1 MGGDS
6 GKDSGP
12 SSSYDTLFVGAGPI
26 NRRISTLQEKK
37 SRMDLEEA
45 LRLCVIK
52 FKGYGEVLGCITR
65 QNGRNLGAGVVVVRK
80 EEVRPLSVKHFKMS
94 SGLQHATAWP
104 GGFYSSCSRIPS
116 EVSALLL
123 QPLESGTTPN
133 RFLSWCRLPHRF
145 SESTV
150 LLFPLGYINL
160 YTTARRAQ
168 KRAPY
173 QCLRGR
179 SRVAR
184 RCIRRKTLRS
194 RSQIHGLDR
203 SPARSSN
210 VCIALS
216 LGRDYEY
223 RLGVVFYHA
232 LRRDSN
238 QR

>member
-94 SGLQHATAWP
+94 SGLQHAMA
-104 GGFYSSCSRIPS
+104 RR
-116 EVSALLL
+116 LLL
-123 QPLESGTTPN
+123 EML
-133 RFLSWCRLPHRF
+133 
-145 SESTV
+145 
-150 LLFPLGYINL
+150 
-160 YTTARRAQ
+160 
-168 KRAPY
+168 
-173 QCLRGR
+173 
-179 SRVAR
+179 
-184 RCIRRKTLRS
+184 
-194 RSQIHGLDR
+194 
-203 SPARSSN
+203 
-210 VCIALS
+210 
-216 LGRDYEY
+216 
-223 RLGVVFYHA
+223 
-232 LRRDSN
+232 
-238 QR
+238 